1 MSKQRIKQ
9 IIQSRITEDGM
20 METGIKGV
28 HLYRVSDSMRC
39 APAIYKPTVVAIL
52 NGTKE
57 AVLDGKSFMYDN
69 SKYMCC
75 TMTMP
80 VEAGTPEASPENPL
94 LGVYIS
100 LDTKVMTELAI
111 EMQNTSGALKR
122 PKSSQIPPGMA
133 LSSWDDNFTEA
144 LLRLL
149 QLGDNPLDTAI
160 LGESRLREVYYSVLK
175 GEAGES
181 AMRAFGIG
189 NEISRS
195 IVYLSSNLDKTVTIE
210 DMAEQVGMSRAVFHR
225 KFKQA
230 TTMSPIQ
237 FAKSMRLNSAAMKIA
252 TGMKVNEAA
261 FEVGYV
267 SSSQFSREFKRMY
280 GQSPKQWSSSNQLSP
295 EMMRRNENYFE
306 QFQQSA
312 QLPTNMID

>member
-1 MSKQRIKQ
+1 MSKQLIKE
-9 IIQSRITEDGM
+9 IIQNRITEDGM
-20 METGIKGV
+20 VKTGIKGV
-28 HLYRVSDSMRC
+28 HLFRVSDTTLC
-39 APAIYKPTVVAIL
+39 APAIYKPTIVAIL

-57 AVLDGKSFMYDN
+57 AVLDGNSFKYDI
-69 SKYMCC
+69 SQYMCC

-111 EMQNTSGALKR
+111 AMQNSAGVLSK
-122 PKSSQIPPGMA
+122 PKSSDLPPGLA
-133 LSSWDDNFTEA
+133 YSSWDETFTEA

-149 QLGDNPLDTAI
+149 QLGESDLDTSI
-160 LGESRLREVYYSVLK
+160 LGDSRLRELYYAVLK
-175 GEAGES
+175 GEAGAS

-195 IVYLSSNLDKTVTIE
+195 IVYLSANLDKTVTIE
-210 DMAEQVGMSRAVFHR
+210 DMADQVGMSRAVFHR

-230 TTMSPIQ
+230 TSMSPIQ
-237 FAKSMRLNSAAMKIA
+237 FAKSMRLNSAAMKMA
-252 TGMKVNEAA
+252 TGMNVNEAA
-261 FEVGYV
+261 YEVGYV

-280 GQSPKQWSSSNQLSP
+280 GLSPKQWSASNQLSP
-295 EMMRRNENYFE
+295 ELMRRNENYFDE
-306 QFQQSA
+306 LQQSI
-312 QLPTNMID
+312 T